1 MDYEDFKDYIQRIKD
16 RIDPIQ
22 FIEDVFCTP
31 LKKRGAIYYGL
42 CYFHDEKTPSMAVH
56 PSGMYYCH
64 SCNAKGGDI
73 IAFTAAALDC
83 TTGEAIR
90 YLAEKL
96 GIRKEDTTKT
106 PEYKAFVKEA
116 IKYIESGEYLPYDF
130 IKNRLCNSFEN
141 NHLAAYMASKFGE
154 TIANQVI
161 EMYGLGTAKPFQG
174 FVNACIFWY
183 VDAIQRITYGKIMSY
198 DKVTGRRNKQLAP
211 QSVHSLLNKNKPP
224 HSFFGLQL
232 LLLPVHQDKNIFI
245 VESEKTALCMAA
257 LCVKEGM
264 NDGIWMATGGKSQLK
279 LSNLAQLAGR
289 KCVVYPDKDGYDAWK
304 LICDDARKK
313 GYNVYI
319 SDIIKNANIPEK
331 SDLWDLADV

>member
-1 MDYEDFKDYIQRIKD
+1 MMEAEPFKDYIQQIKD
-16 RIDPIQ
+16 RMDPIQ
-22 FIEDVFCTP
+22 FIEDVFCTT
-31 LKKRGAIYYGL
+31 LKKRGSVYYGL

-64 SCNAKGGDI
+64 GCNAKGGDI
-73 IAFTAAALDC
+73 IAFTTAALDC
-83 TTGEAIR
+83 TVGEAIC
-90 YLAEKL
+90 YLGDKL
-96 GIRKEDTTKT
+96 GIGNLNQSTKE
-106 PEYKAFVKEA
+106 YNRFVKEKA
-116 IKYIESGEYLPYDF
+116 PYIETGDYLSNDL
-130 IKNRLCNSFEN
+130 IKKRLCNSFEN

-161 EMYGLGTAKPFQG
+161 EIYGLGTAKPFRG

-183 VDAIQRITYGKIMSY
+183 VDAQQRVTYGKIMSY

-211 QSVHSLLNKNKPP
+211 QSVHHLLNKNKPP

-232 LLLPVHQDKNIFI
+232 LLLPIHQDKTIFI
-245 VESEKTALCMAA
+245 VESEKTAMCMAA
-257 LCVKEGM
+257 LCMKQGM
-264 NDGIWMATGGKSQLK
+264 KDGIWMATGGKSQLK
-279 LSNLAQLAGR
+279 WSNLAQLAGR

-319 SDIIKNANIPEK
+319 SDIIKNANVSEK
-331 SDLWDLADV
+331 SDIWDLAEV

>member
-1 MDYEDFKDYIQRIKD
+1 MDPEQFKNYIQQIKD

-31 LKKRGAIYYGL
+31 LKKRGTVYYGL

-56 PSGMYYCH
+56 PNGMYYCH
-64 SCNAKGGDI
+64 GCNAKGGDI
-73 IAFTAAALDC
+73 IAFTTAALDC
-83 TTGEAIR
+83 TVGEAIR
-90 YLAEKL
+90 YLGEKL
-96 GIRKEDTTKT
+96 GMGNLNMPTKE
-106 PEYKAFVKEA
+106 YNHFVKERTT
-116 IKYIESGEYLPYDF
+116 YIETGDYLSNEL
-130 IKNRLCNSFEN
+130 IKKRLCNSFEN
-141 NHLAAYMASKFGE
+141 NHLAFYMASKLGE

-161 EMYGLGTAKPFQG
+161 EMYGLGTAKTFQG

-183 VDAIQRITYGKIMSY
+183 VDALQRITYGKIMSY
-198 DKVTGRRNKQLAP
+198 DKITGRRNKQLAP
-211 QSVHSLLNKNKPP
+211 QSVHHLLNKNKPP

-232 LLLPVHQDKNIFI
+232 LLSPIHQDKNIFI
-245 VESEKTALCMAA
+245 VESEKTAMCMAA
-257 LCVKEGM
+257 LCMKEGM

-319 SDIIKNANIPEK
+319 SDIIKNANVPDK
-331 SDLWDLADV
+331 SDIWDLANV

>member
-1 MDYEDFKDYIQRIKD
+1 MMEAEQFKDYIQQIKD

-31 LKKRGAIYYGL
+31 LKKRGAVYYGL

-64 SCNAKGGDI
+64 GCNAKGGDI
-73 IAFTAAALDC
+73 IAFTTAALDC
-83 TTGEAIR
+83 TVGEAIR
-90 YLAEKL
+90 YLGEKL
-96 GIRKEDTTKT
+96 GIGNLNMPTKE
-106 PEYKAFVKEA
+106 YNHFVKERTT
-116 IKYIESGEYLPYDF
+116 YIETGDYLSNEL
-130 IKNRLCNSFEN
+130 IKKRLCNSFEN
-141 NHLAAYMASKFGE
+141 NHLAAYMFSKFGE

-183 VDAIQRITYGKIMSY
+183 VDALQRITYGKIMSY

-232 LLLPVHQDKNIFI
+232 LLLPIHQDKNIFI
-245 VESEKTALCMAA
+245 VESEKTAMCMAA

-279 LSNLAQLAGR
+279 WSNLAQLAGR

-331 SDLWDLADV
+331 SDIWDLADV